1 MDNQS
6 RPHRRVLER
15 RGTSVRGKANLET
28 ARRSKALDIGDLAG
42 HLGYGLKRAQLRVF
56 EGFLHAVAPVRL
68 TPAQFSVLMLL
79 DSNAGRNQTEIAA
92 ALGILR
98 PNFVP
103 LLDDLE
109 SRGLC
114 KRKRSADDRRS
125 HVLTLTDKG
134 RATLAEAKRLVAVNH
149 EKRLAEL
156 LTNSEHA
163 QLLRLLDRLAR
174 EL

>member
-1 MDNQS
+1 MDHQLQPRKNS
-6 RPHRRVLER
+6 GR
-15 RGTSVRGKANLET
+15 RGTARFKADLTQNDPPNG
-28 ARRSKALDIGDLAG
+28 LDLGDLAG

-56 EGFLHAVAPVRL
+56 EGFMESVAPLKL

-79 DSNAGRNQTEIAA
+79 DSNVGRNQTEIAA

-103 LLDDLE
+103 LLDGLE

-114 KRKRSADDRRS
+114 KRKRSTDDRRS
-125 HVLTLTDKG
+125 HVLVLTDKG
-134 RATLAEAKRLVAVNH
+134 RTTLAEAKQLVAIKH

-156 LTNSEHA
+156 LTNAERT
-163 QLLRLLDRLAR
+163 QLLTLLDRLAR

>member
-1 MDNQS
+1 MAEAAS
-6 RPHRRVLER
+6 APT
-15 RGTSVRGKANLET
+15 G
-28 ARRSKALDIGDLAG
+28 LDVGDLAG

-56 EGFLHAVAPVRL
+56 EGFMNAVAPLKL

-79 DSNAGRNQTEIAA
+79 DSNAGRNQTEVAA

-114 KRKRSADDRRS
+114 RRKRSADDRRS
-125 HVLTLTDKG
+125 HVLALTDKG
-134 RATLAEAKRLVAVNH
+134 RSTLSEAKGLVSINH
-149 EKRLAEL
+149 EKRLSEL
-156 LTNSEHA
+156 LTHEERA
-163 QLLRLLDRLAR
+163 QLLTLLDRLAR